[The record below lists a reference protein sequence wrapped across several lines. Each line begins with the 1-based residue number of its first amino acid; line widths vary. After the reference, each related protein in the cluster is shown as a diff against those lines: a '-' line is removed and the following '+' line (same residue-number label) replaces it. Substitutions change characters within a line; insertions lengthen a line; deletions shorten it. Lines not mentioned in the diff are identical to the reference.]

1 MPSAPPKR
9 PRQRREPRRVLDDLL
24 GVSEP
29 ASVEPTPA
37 AAPDGAAA
45 NHAAPEAPPPAA
57 AWRLTFHLP
66 AAVLERAK
74 NAVYHTPGLTLAA
87 LGVTALTRELDRL
100 EEQRGQPFP
109 TRNGPIRTGRPIR

>member
-1 MPSAPPKR
+1 MPSAPHKR
-9 PRQRREPRRVLDDLL
+9 PPQRRVLDDLL

-29 ASVEPTPA
+29 APVEPTPA
-37 AAPDGAAA
+37 SAPDGAAA
-45 NHAAPEAPPPAA
+45 SHAALEAPPPPA

-87 LGVTALTRELDRL
+87 LAVTALTRELDRL
-100 EEQRGQPFP
+100 EEQRGEPFP
-109 TRNGPIRTGRPIR
+109 QRNGPLRTGRPIR

>member
-1 MPSAPPKR
+1 MPSAPHKR
-9 PRQRREPRRVLDDLL
+9 PRQRRVLDDLL

-45 NHAAPEAPPPAA
+45 DRAAPEAPPPAA

-74 NAVYHTPGLTLAA
+74 NAVYHTPGLTLAG
-87 LGVTALTRELDRL
+87 LGVAALTRELDRL
-100 EEQRGQPFP
+100 EEQRGEPFP
-109 TRNGPIRTGRPIR
+109 PRNGPLRTGRPIR